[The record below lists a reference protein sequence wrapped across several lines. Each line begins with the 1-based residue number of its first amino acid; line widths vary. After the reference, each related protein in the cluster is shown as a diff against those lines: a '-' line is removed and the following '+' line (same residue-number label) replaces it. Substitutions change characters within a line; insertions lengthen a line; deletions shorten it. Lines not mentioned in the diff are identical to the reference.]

1 MSYANG
7 GVGQEG
13 HTCIACAS
21 SDRTQNTGSK
31 TKLLRLSDGNSDTLL
46 NIYGGQ
52 GWWGGLALAGEGTAE
67 LNLHPSAS
75 DGSSRPNPVSLVFPQ
90 DPRLGS

>member
-52 GWWGGLALAGEGTAE
+52 GWWGLGFCTCRI
-67 LNLHPSAS
+67 P
-75 DGSSRPNPVSLVFPQ
+75 SRPGLTSLQHVQ
-90 DPRLGS
+90 VGGV